1 MFNLKI
7 NNMKTTDKMKMNCP
21 NCKTIINVD
30 ELLVAQFQES
40 IKKDLHQELHLREM
54 ELNEEKEEY
63 KQLAL
68 QLSKEKEGVDEMVNS
83 RVKKLLI
90 SREETLKAS
99 IQKEVEDEKR
109 IQLEEL
115 ENELT
120 KKSSQLQEL
129 NGTKAQ
135 LVRLRREM
143 EESETRI
150 ILEKEKELT
159 ARLEEARATIKEQ
172 VHQESFLKIKE
183 REKIIE
189 DLKNKLDDA
198 KKRAEQGSMQL
209 QGEIQELEIIELL
222 QDFHPHDEI
231 SQSKKGAN
239 AADILQIVKTQSGHE
254 CGKIYYESKRT
265 KSWSNDWVKKFK
277 QDNLN
282 TKADILVLVTNAL
295 PKDIERYG
303 IIDGVWICSFN
314 DVRELSL
321 VLRFGLLKLQQVA
334 IANIG
339 KDTKMEMLYKYLTSD
354 EFKNVFE
361 SIIEG
366 FKSIQDSHQN
376 EKLKTQRLWKE
387 REKLLEQILS
397 NSVEFYGSLKGIAGA
412 SIQDIKL
419 LELDYQLPKAS

>member
-1 MFNLKI
+1 
-7 NNMKTTDKMKMNCP
+7 MKTTDKMKMNCP

-40 IKKDLHQELHLREM
+40 IKKDLQEELHLREK

-63 KQLAL
+63 KQLAI

-83 RVKKLLI
+83 RVKKLLS

-209 QGEIQELEIIELL
+209 QGEIQELEIIQLL

-231 SQSKKGAN
+231 CQSKKGAN
-239 AADILQIVKTQSGHE
+239 AADILQVVKTQSGHE

-321 VLRFGLLKLQQVA
+321 VLRYGLLKLQQVA

-366 FKSIQDSHQN
+366 FKAIQDSHQN

>member
-159 ARLEEARATIKEQ
+159 ARLEEARAKIKEQ

>member
-1 MFNLKI
+1 
-7 NNMKTTDKMKMNCP
+7 MKTTDKMKMNCP

-159 ARLEEARATIKEQ
+159 ARLEEARAKIKEQ

>member
-1 MFNLKI
+1 
-7 NNMKTTDKMKMNCP
+7 MKTTDKMKMNCP